1 MISAAEAV
9 NVTQSPLQEM
19 HDDVLAGLLAKP
31 KQLPSKYF
39 YDARGSALFEQI
51 CAQPEYYLT
60 RAELDLMA
68 QHAADIAAQLGP
80 NVLLLEYGSG
90 SGTKTRILLEHLDRP
105 AGYIPTEISRVA
117 LRDSVRA
124 LQKALPT
131 LPILPLWADFTQ
143 PLDVPQPEHGARRTV
158 VYFPGSTLGNFDTA
172 AAVNLLR
179 QMRDEAGDS
188 GGVLV
193 GIDLKKD
200 PAALEAAYNDAAG
213 VTAEFTLNLLV
224 RLNRELGTDFDLAH
238 FHHRARYSEAAGRI
252 ETWLVSQRA
261 QVIHLDGHAIRF
273 DADEPMLVEYSCKY
287 SSQEFAG
294 LAARA
299 GLRVERVWTDPAQRF
314 SVQYLVAD
322 EV

>member
-1 MISAAEAV
+1 MSSTAEAS
-9 NVTQSPLQEM
+9 NLGHSPLQEM
-19 HDDVLAGLLAKP
+19 RDDVLAGLHAQP

-39 YDARGSALFEQI
+39 YDARGSELFEQI

-60 RAELDLMA
+60 RAELELMDR
-68 QHAADIAAQLGP
+68 HAADIAAELGP
-80 NVLLLEYGSG
+80 HVLLLEYGSG
-90 SGTKTRILLEHLDRP
+90 SGAKTRILLEHLDRP
-105 AGYIPTEISRVA
+105 AGYVPTEISRAA
-117 LRDSVRA
+117 LRESVDA
-124 LQKALPT
+124 LHEALPT

-143 PLDVPQPEHGARRTV
+143 PLDVPQPKRGARRTV

-172 AAVNLLR
+172 AATRLLR

-200 PAALEAAYNDAAG
+200 PVVLEAAYNDAAG

-224 RLNRELGTDFDLAH
+224 RLNRELGTDFNLAQ
-238 FHHRARYSEAAGRI
+238 FRHRARYNEAAGRI

-261 QVIHLDGHAIRF
+261 QVVHLDGHAIPF
-273 DADEPMLVEYSCKY
+273 DADESMLVEYSCKY
-287 SSQEFAG
+287 STQEFAD

-299 GLRVERVWTDPAQRF
+299 GLRVARIWTDPAQRF
-314 SVQYLVAD
+314 SVQYLVAAD
-322 EV
+322 A

>member
-1 MISAAEAV
+1 MSSTAEAS
-9 NVTQSPLQEM
+9 NLGHSPLQEM
-19 HDDVLAGLLAKP
+19 RDDVLAGLHAQP

-39 YDARGSALFEQI
+39 YDARGSELFEQI

-60 RAELDLMA
+60 RAELELMDR
-68 QHAADIAAQLGP
+68 HAADIAAELGP
-80 NVLLLEYGSG
+80 HVLLLEYGSG
-90 SGTKTRILLEHLDRP
+90 SGAKTRILLEHLDRP
-105 AGYIPTEISRVA
+105 AGYVPTEISRAA
-117 LRDSVRA
+117 LRESVDA
-124 LQKALPT
+124 LHEALPT

-143 PLDVPQPEHGARRTV
+143 PLDVPQPKRGARRTV

-172 AAVNLLR
+172 AATRLLR

-200 PAALEAAYNDAAG
+200 PVVLEAAYNDAAG

-224 RLNRELGTDFDLAH
+224 RLNRELGTDFNLAQ
-238 FHHRARYSEAAGRI
+238 FRHRARYNEAAGRI

-261 QVIHLDGHAIRF
+261 QVVHLDGHAIPF
-273 DADEPMLVEYSCKY
+273 DADESMLVEYSCKY
-287 SSQEFAG
+287 STQEFAD
-294 LAARA
+294 LADRA

-314 SVQYLVAD
+314 SVQYLVAAD
-322 EV
+322 A